1 MRPANSDQPNSDQP
15 NVDHS
20 NTDKPTSIGLI
31 ILLAA
36 TIAITPLAIDMY
48 LPAMPVIAQDL
59 QAHIGTVQQSLS
71 IFLAA
76 YGAGMLLFGPLADK
90 FGRRPL
96 ALLGISGFA
105 ISSFLLVWANS
116 IEWFLIMR
124 ALQAFCGAAATVVV
138 PGIIRHLYKE
148 HTAKGMSYM
157 SLIMMLAPLLAPSIG
172 SGILYFSEW
181 HSIFWVLFA
190 YSSMLLFFIWK
201 YLPEPAAINPRA
213 NTHTSISFFSGY
225 QTVFSER
232 GVRPLIFTIIFS
244 SFSFFCYLTA
254 IPFVYIQYFGV
265 SEQLFSLLFAI
276 NISTLMLSN
285 FINSRFVSRYGS
297 PYMVRSAM
305 FIALVLAALLC
316 TVNILK
322 WDMVYTVVLLAP
334 LLGCLTMISTNTD
347 AMILMKFPN
356 HSGTA
361 SAVTGTLRYACGATA
376 GPVLALTYTGTPV
389 PFAALMLAG
398 ILGIVICQRWASRL
412 A

>member
-1 MRPANSDQPNSDQP
+1 MYPATPNRSNS
-15 NVDHS
+15 VW
-20 NTDKPTSIGLI
+20 LI

-48 LPAMPVIAQDL
+48 LPAMPSIAQDL

-76 YGAGMLLFGPLADK
+76 YGTGMLLFGPLADK

-96 ALLGISGFA
+96 ALFGISGFA
-105 ISSFLLVWANS
+105 AASFLLVWANT

-190 YSSMLLFFIWK
+190 YSVMLLFFIWK
-201 YLPEPAAINPRA
+201 YLPEPTTADARA
-213 NTHTSISFFSGY
+213 SISFFSSY
-225 QTVFSER
+225 QTVFAEPS
-232 GVRPLIFTIIFS
+232 VRPLIFTIAFS

-265 SEQLFSLLFAI
+265 NEQVFSLLFAI

-285 FINSRFVSRYGS
+285 FINSRFVSRCGS
-297 PYMVRSAM
+297 PYMVRNAM
-305 FIALVLAALLC
+305 YTGLVLAALLC

-322 WDMVYTVVLLAP
+322 WDMIYTVILLAP

-347 AMILMKFPN
+347 AMILMKFPD

-361 SAVTGTLRYACGATA
+361 SAVTGTLRYACGAVA

-398 ILGIVICQRWASRL
+398 VTGITICQLWMRTKNTKPN
-412 A
+412 

>member
-1 MRPANSDQPNSDQP
+1 MHQSTFNKPAS
-15 NVDHS
+15 VW
-20 NTDKPTSIGLI
+20 LI

-36 TIAITPLAIDMY
+36 TTAITPLAIDMY

-76 YGAGMLLFGPLADK
+76 YGAGLLLFGPMADK

-96 ALLGISGFA
+96 ALCGIGGFA
-105 ISSFLLVWANS
+105 TASFLLVWANS
-116 IEWFLIMR
+116 IEWFLLGR

-138 PGIIRHLYKE
+138 PGIIRHLYQE

-181 HSIFWVLFA
+181 HTIFWVLLG
-190 YSSMLLFFIWK
+190 YSVILLFFIWK
-201 YLPEPAAINPRA
+201 YLPEPTPT
-213 NTHTSISFFSGY
+213 NTRTSISFFSGY
-225 QTVFSER
+225 KTIFAER
-232 GVRPLIFTIIFS
+232 RVRPLILTIAFS

-254 IPFVYIQYFGV
+254 IPFVYIQYFNV
-265 SEQLFSLLFAI
+265 NEQLFSLLFAI

-285 FINSRFVSRYGS
+285 FINSRFVSRCGS
-297 PYMVRSAM
+297 PYMVRTAM
-305 FIALVLAALLC
+305 IISVVLAALLC

-322 WDMVYTVVLLAP
+322 WDMVYTVILLAP
-334 LLGCLTMISTNTD
+334 LLGCLTMINTNTD
-347 AMILMKFPN
+347 AMIVIRFPD

-361 SAVTGTLRYACGATA
+361 SAVTGTLRYACGAVA
-376 GPVLALTYTGTPV
+376 GPALALTYTGTPV

-398 ILGIVICQRWASRL
+398 VTGIVICQLWMSTKSTKTN
-412 A
+412 

>member
-1 MRPANSDQPNSDQP
+1 MHQSSFE
-15 NVDHS
+15 HS
-20 NTDKPTSIGLI
+20 TPDNPHSVWLI

-90 FGRRPL
+90 FGRRPF
-96 ALLGISGFA
+96 ALFGISGFA
-105 ISSFLLVWANS
+105 TASFLLVWANS
-116 IEWFLIMR
+116 IEWFLIGR

-181 HSIFWVLFA
+181 HSIFWVLFGYA
-190 YSSMLLFFIWK
+190 AILLFFIWK
-201 YLPEPAAINPRA
+201 YLPEPASVNAGANARA
-213 NTHTSISFFSGY
+213 SISFFSGY
-225 QTVFSER
+225 KTVFAER
-232 GVRPLIFTIIFS
+232 SVRPLIFTIALS

-265 SEQLFSLLFAI
+265 NEQLFSLLFAI

-285 FINSRFVSRYGS
+285 FINSRFVSRCGS
-297 PYMVRSAM
+297 PYMVRAAM
-305 FIALVLAALLC
+305 FTGIVLAALLC

-322 WDMVYTVVLLAP
+322 WDMVYTVILLAP

-347 AMILMKFPN
+347 AMILMKFPD

-361 SAVTGTLRYACGATA
+361 SAVTGTLRYTCGAAA

-389 PFAALMLAG
+389 PFAALMLVGVVG
-398 ILGIVICQRWASRL
+398 IGLCQLWMSTKSTKTH
-412 A
+412 

>member
-1 MRPANSDQPNSDQP
+1 MRPSTTDQAVPNKPNS
-15 NVDHS
+15 
-20 NTDKPTSIGLI
+20 IWLI

-48 LPAMPVIAQDL
+48 LPAMPSIAQDL

-105 ISSFLLVWANS
+105 AASFLLVWANS
-116 IEWFLIMR
+116 IEWFLMLR
-124 ALQAFCGAAATVVV
+124 GLQAFCGAAATVVV
-138 PGIIRHLYKE
+138 PGIIRHLYQE

-181 HSIFWVLFA
+181 HSIFWVLFG
-190 YSSMLLFFIWK
+190 YSSVLLFCIWK
-201 YLPEPAAINPRA
+201 YLPEPTAVNVGENVRA
-213 NTHTSISFFSGY
+213 SISFFSGY
-225 QTVFSER
+225 KTVFAER
-232 GVRPLIFTIIFS
+232 SVRPLIFTIAFS

-265 SEQLFSLLFAI
+265 SEQVFSLLFAI

-285 FINSRFVSRYGS
+285 FINSRFVSRCGS

-305 FIALVLAALLC
+305 FTGIVLAALLC

-322 WDMVYTVVLLAP
+322 LDMVYTVILLAP

-347 AMILMKFPN
+347 AMILMKFPD

-361 SAVTGTLRYACGATA
+361 SAVTGTLRYACGASA
-376 GPVLALTYTGTPV
+376 GPALALTYTGTPV
-389 PFAALMLAG
+389 PFAALILAG
-398 ILGIVICQRWASRL
+398 VTGIAICQLWMRTQNTKTN
-412 A
+412 

>member
-1 MRPANSDQPNSDQP
+1 MHPSSADQSTSSKP
-15 NVDHS
+15 HS
-20 NTDKPTSIGLI
+20 VWLI
-31 ILLAA
+31 ILLAS

-96 ALLGISGFA
+96 ALFGISGFA
-105 ISSFLLVWANS
+105 TASFFLVWADS
-116 IEWFLIMR
+116 IEWFLMMR

-157 SLIMMLAPLLAPSIG
+157 SLIMMLAPLLAPSMG

-181 HSIFWVLFA
+181 HNIFWVLFG
-190 YSSMLLFFIWK
+190 YSAILLFFIWK
-201 YLPEPAAINPRA
+201 YLPEPTTADARI
-213 NTHTSISFFSGY
+213 SISFFSSY
-225 QTVFSER
+225 KAVFSER
-232 GVRPLIFTIIFS
+232 SVRPLIFTIAFS

-265 SEQLFSLLFAI
+265 NEQLFSLLFAI

-285 FINSRFVSRYGS
+285 YINSRFVSHRGS

-305 FIALVLAALLC
+305 LTGIVLAALLC

-322 WDMVYTVVLLAP
+322 LDVVYTVILLAP

-347 AMILMKFPN
+347 AMILMKFPD

-361 SAVTGTLRYACGATA
+361 SAVTGTLRYACGAVA
-376 GPVLALTYTGTPV
+376 GPILALTYTGTPV
-389 PFAALMLAG
+389 PFCLLMLAG
-398 ILGIVICQRWASRL
+398 VIGIGSSQLWLTHKMAK
-412 A
+412 

>member
-1 MRPANSDQPNSDQP
+1 MYPSTPDQSTANRSAS
-15 NVDHS
+15 V
-20 NTDKPTSIGLI
+20 GLI

-59 QAHIGTVQQSLS
+59 QTHIGTVQQSLS

-96 ALLGISGFA
+96 ALFGISGFA
-105 ISSFLLVWANS
+105 TASFLLVWANS

-172 SGILYFSEW
+172 SGILYVSEW
-181 HSIFWVLFA
+181 HSIFWVLFG
-190 YSSMLLFFIWK
+190 YSAILLYFIWK
-201 YLPEPAAINPRA
+201 YLPEPAPVNARTDA
-213 NTHTSISFFSGY
+213 RTSISFFSGY
-225 QTVFSER
+225 QTVFAER
-232 GVRPLIFTIIFS
+232 SVRPLIFTIIFS

-265 SEQLFSLLFAI
+265 NEQLFSLLFAI

-285 FINSRFVSRYGS
+285 FINSRFVSRCGS

-305 FIALVLAALLC
+305 LTGIVLAALLC

-322 WDMVYTVVLLAP
+322 WDMVYTVILLAP

-347 AMILMKFPN
+347 AMILMKFPD

-398 ILGIVICQRWASRL
+398 VTGITICQLWMRTKSTKTN
-412 A
+412 

>member
-1 MRPANSDQPNSDQP
+1 MHPAAPNQTTSDRT
-15 NVDHS
+15 HS
-20 NTDKPTSIGLI
+20 VWII

-48 LPAMPVIAQDL
+48 LPAMPSIAQDL

-96 ALLGISGFA
+96 ALFGISGFA
-105 ISSFLLVWANS
+105 AASFLLVWANS
-116 IEWFLIMR
+116 IEWFLVLR

-181 HSIFWVLFA
+181 HSIFWVLFG
-190 YSSMLLFFIWK
+190 YSAILLFFIWK
-201 YLPEPAAINPRA
+201 YLPEPTTADAR
-213 NTHTSISFFSGY
+213 TSISFLSGY
-225 QTVFSER
+225 KTVFSEHR
-232 GVRPLIFTIIFS
+232 VRPLIFTIAFS

-265 SEQLFSLLFAI
+265 SEQVFSLLFAI

-285 FINSRFVSRYGS
+285 FINSRFVSRRGS
-297 PYMVRSAM
+297 PYMVRAAM
-305 FIALVLAALLC
+305 FTGIVLAALLC

-322 WDMVYTVVLLAP
+322 FEIFYTVILLAP

-347 AMILMKFPN
+347 AMILMNFPD

-361 SAVTGTLRYACGATA
+361 SAVTGTLRYACGAVA
-376 GPVLALTYTGTPV
+376 GPILALTYTGTPL
-389 PFAALMLAG
+389 PFALLMLAG
-398 ILGIVICQRWASRL
+398 ITGITLCQFWMRTKDTKSN
-412 A
+412 